1 MLITIFRI
9 YLTTMAITLVS
20 DMLVTARSQYYGIS
34 IKRGAALV
42 AILSAAIP
50 IANLIVAYDNF
61 TMLFNKKA
69 KFVVRFMYVKGRLD
83 EIRIVDDDGN
93 DTGTNAKEELEKF
106 MKGE

>member
-1 MLITIFRI
+1 MITTI
-9 YLTTMAITLVS
+9 YKVYLATMAITLVS
-20 DMLVTARSQYYGIS
+20 DMLVTTRSQYYGLG

-42 AILSAAIP
+42 AIMTAAIP

-69 KFVVRFMYVKGRLD
+69 KFIVRFMFVKGRLD
-83 EIRIVDDDGN
+83 ELRVVNEDGN
-93 DTGTNAKEELEKF
+93 EVDIDIEKF

>member
-1 MLITIFRI
+1 MLITIFRV
-9 YLTTMAITLVS
+9 YLATMAITLVS

-42 AILSAAIP
+42 AIAVAAIP

-69 KFVVRFMYVKGRLD
+69 KFIVRFMFVKGRLD
-83 EIRIVDDDGN
+83 EVKVVDDDGN
-93 DTGTNAKEELEKF
+93 EVDFDIEKF